1 MRTDR
6 RPGPTTRA
14 RVVEWRGDTR
24 TEHEDRLAT
33 EEPLELRLAWPGRAA
48 QHFVVTMRT
57 PGHDFELAAGLAHGE
72 GLLARQQPPTAVAY
86 CTDTAL
92 APDQQLNVVTVTL
105 AAPPAVEP
113 AVRATTMSG
122 ACGVCGRESLDAVAA
137 LGGRHLPAT
146 PQLDRGTLAAL
157 PRRLRAGQRVFDR
170 TGGLHGAGLF
180 APDGEP
186 VVVRE
191 DIGRHNATDKVIGH
205 QLLAGGSADGLV
217 LAVSGRIGY
226 EIVQKAVLAGVVAVV
241 AVGAPSSLAV
251 ELAREF
257 GLTIAGWV
265 RGDRMVLHA
274 HAERITG

>member
-6 RPGPTTRA
+6 RPGQTTRA
-14 RVVEWRGDTR
+14 DVVEWRGESR

-33 EEPLELRLAWPGRAA
+33 EEPMELRLAWPGRAPH
-48 QHFVVTMRT
+48 HFVVTMRT

-72 GLLARQQPPTAVAY
+72 GLISSGEPPASVAY
-86 CTDTAL
+86 CTDSAL
-92 APDQQLNVVTVTL
+92 ARDQEFNVVTVTL
-105 AAPPAVEP
+105 PAPPPTPPAV
-113 AVRATTMSG
+113 RTTTMTG
-122 ACGVCGRESLDAVAA
+122 ACGVCGRESLDAVGA
-137 LGGRHLPAT
+137 LGGRRLPTT
-146 PQLDRGTLAAL
+146 PLLSRRVVAGL
-157 PRRLRAGQRVFDR
+157 PDRLRHQQSVFDR

-180 APDGEP
+180 RPDGTA

-191 DIGRHNATDKVIGH
+191 DIGRHNATDKVIG
-205 QLLAGGSADGLV
+205 QRLLAGESAVGLV

-257 GLTIAGWV
+257 GLTVVGWV
-265 RGDRMVLHA
+265 RGDRMVVHA
-274 HAERITG
+274 HPDRITG

>member
-6 RPGPTTRA
+6 RPGPTIRTH
-14 RVVEWRGDTR
+14 VVEWRGDTR

-33 EEPLELRLAWPGRAA
+33 EEPLELRLAWPGRAP
-48 QHFVVTMRT
+48 HRFVVTMRT
-57 PGHDFELAAGLAHGE
+57 PGNDFELAAGLAHGE
-72 GLLARQQPPTAVAY
+72 GLVSAGTPPATVAY

-92 APDQQLNVVTVTL
+92 APDQEFNVVTLTL
-105 AAPPAVEP
+105 SSAPQTPP
-113 AVRATTMSG
+113 TRRATTMSG
-122 ACGVCGRESLDAVAA
+122 ACGVCGRDSLDAVAA
-137 LGGRHLPAT
+137 LGGRRVPAR
-146 PQLDRGTLAAL
+146 PLVARSVIAAL
-157 PRRLRAGQRVFDR
+157 PDRLRAEQAVFER

-180 APDGEP
+180 TPDGTS

-191 DIGRHNATDKVIGH
+191 DIGRHNATDKVVGER
-205 QLLAGGSADGLV
+205 LLAGGSAEGLV

-257 GLTIAGWV
+257 GLTVVGWV
-265 RGDRMVLHA
+265 RDDRIVVHA
-274 HAERITG
+274 HPERITG

>member
-14 RVVEWRGDTR
+14 RVVEWRGDSR

-33 EEPLELRLAWPGRAA
+33 EEPLELRLAWPGHPP

-72 GLLARQQPPTAVAY
+72 GLVVGSRPLVSVAY
-86 CTDTAL
+86 CTDTTL
-92 APDQQLNVVTVTL
+92 APDQEFNVVTLMLTEPPPVT
-105 AAPPAVEP
+105 P
-113 AVRATTMSG
+113 AVRSTTMSG

-137 LGGRHLPAT
+137 LGGRRLPDH
-146 PQLDRGTLAAL
+146 PQLDRDVVATL
-157 PRRLRAGQRVFDR
+157 PDRLREQQHIFSR

-180 APDGEP
+180 SADGTA

-205 QLLAGGSADGLV
+205 QLLAGASAEGLV

-251 ELAREF
+251 ELARDF
-257 GLTIAGWV
+257 GLTVAGWV

-274 HAERITG
+274 NPDRITG